1 MLLTPCSFPLCIH
14 RSTPVEC
21 LHTLFL
27 GAYKYLFRDL
37 MGKISP
43 NEKKQ
48 ISAYIED
55 FPTSGFNY
63 RLNKNAPK

>member
-1 MLLTPCSFPLCIH
+1 M
-14 RSTPVEC
+14 EC

-37 MGKISP
+37 IGKISP